1 MTQVAVGDNVT
12 NVDFSAIFDSGT
24 SFTYVDDPAYSVI
37 TQNVSRI
44 LTPRLIIIIGMHS
57 TLTRLVDFF
66 LQFDSQV
73 QEPRHQSDSGIPF
86 EYCYDLRSF
95 PCLKKHFFP
104 FPSSL
109 LLCAFLEGILN
120 PLFHTVQ
127 HRKVSRLRS

>member
-37 TQNVSRI
+37 TQNVSHI

-66 LQFDSQV
+66 
-73 QEPRHQSDSGIPF
+73 
-86 EYCYDLRSF
+86 
-95 PCLKKHFFP
+95 
-104 FPSSL
+104 SSL
-109 LLCAFLEGILN
+109 ILKCNSHAINPILVFLLNTATI
-120 PLFHTVQ
+120 
-127 HRKVSRLRS
+127 